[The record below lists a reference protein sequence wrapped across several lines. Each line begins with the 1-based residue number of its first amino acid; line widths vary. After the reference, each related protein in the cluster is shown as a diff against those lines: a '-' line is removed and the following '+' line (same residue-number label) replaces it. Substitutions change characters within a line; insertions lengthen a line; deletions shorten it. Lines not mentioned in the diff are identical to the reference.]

1 MYFYQI
7 KCCFVIR
14 IYSVTGRRYVMKKVD
29 ELTKNRREMDRVR
42 ENISVF
48 VNHLAIVFWGPNEG
62 DRKRTYI
69 SRLFSEYMLTFRVEE
84 PMKICVTN

>member
-29 ELTKNRREMDRVR
+29 ELTKNRREMDR
-42 ENISVF
+42 ENISGHMPQALVSGNF
-48 VNHLAIVFWGPNEG
+48 FLPRYHMPQA
-62 DRKRTYI
+62 YI
-69 SRLFSEYMLTFRVEE
+69 
-84 PMKICVTN
+84 

>member
-29 ELTKNRREMDRVR
+29 ELTKHRREMDRVR
-42 ENISVF
+42 ENISGHTVCRR
-48 VNHLAIVFWGPNEG
+48 IVKCPNIVS
-62 DRKRTYI
+62 DYI
-69 SRLFSEYMLTFRVEE
+69 PQTIQHSFSHKVESSF
-84 PMKICVTN
+84 TS